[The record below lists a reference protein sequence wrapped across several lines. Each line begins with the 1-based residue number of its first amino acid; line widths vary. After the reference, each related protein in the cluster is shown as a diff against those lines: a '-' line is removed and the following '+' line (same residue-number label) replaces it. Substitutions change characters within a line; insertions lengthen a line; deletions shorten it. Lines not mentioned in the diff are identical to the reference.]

1 MSILYKAAIVRRPAK
16 SSVNGLTSVD
26 LGKADY
32 VQLLEQYEN
41 YTGTLAGL
49 GLKVIELEALE
60 DFPDSYFTEDTAIVT
75 PEVAVVMRPGA
86 KARRGETAY
95 ITDEL
100 GKHRKL
106 EFISE
111 PGTIDGGDVLIVNDH
126 CIIGISERTNQQGA
140 KQLCKILA
148 GYGYKCDIVDVPEAL
163 HFKSSVN
170 FVDEHTLLVTQT
182 CYWLDCLSSYRKLV
196 VQEGEEYSANVVWI
210 NGTILI
216 PAGFPGT
223 RRLLEENSIRTVEM
237 PVSEISKMDGGL
249 TCLSLRLT

>member
-1 MSILYKAAIVRRPAK
+1 MYKTAIVRRPAR
-16 SSVNGLTSVD
+16 SAVDGLTSVD

-32 VQLLEQYEN
+32 ELLLEQYEN
-41 YTGTLAGL
+41 YTRTLKEL
-49 GLKVIELEALE
+49 GLEIIELNSLE
-60 DFPDSYFTEDTAIVT
+60 DFPDAYFTEDTAIVT

-86 KARRGETAY
+86 EARRGETAH

-106 EFISE
+106 EYISE
-111 PGTIDGGDVLIVNDH
+111 PGTIDGGDVLVVNDH
-126 CIIGISERTNQQGA
+126 CIVGLSERTSRQGA
-140 KQLCKILA
+140 EQLCKILE
-148 GYGYKCDIVDVPEAL
+148 GYGYKSDIVDVPEAL

-170 FVDEHTLLVTQT
+170 FVDENTLLVTQT
-182 CYWLDCLSSYRKLV
+182 CYWLDCLSDYRKLV

-210 NGTILI
+210 NGTLLI
-216 PAGFPGT
+216 PAGYPGT
-223 RRLLEENSIRTVEM
+223 RRLLAENGFQAIEM